1 MSAYLKYGPIDVLI
15 EKDSEG
21 IAFTCPLC
29 HNMFFASGDQGKCGH
44 VVQDHL
50 RQYHRI
56 NYPAATISEYEM
68 APVKVGPRKLLV

>member
-1 MSAYLKYGPIDVLI
+1 MSAHLKYGPIDVLI

-29 HNMFFASGDQGKCGH
+29 HNMFFSSGDQVKCGQ

-56 NYPAATISEYEM
+56 TYPAATISENEM
-68 APVKVGPRKLLV
+68 APVKVGPRKLLI